1 MEYKEIWEA
10 VICEIDNQMP
20 KTIKAFENN
29 ILSDKNFLKNLNE
42 KIFDL
47 IKKYSNLD
55 NTSLIMQ
62 LCEKAKK
69 DSDKIKWEQVDNMVH
84 IYMVFISSL
93 YLSCLFQEYLI
104 VADEDKNNDIYVL
117 NDISVL
123 FSWAGGWIS
132 IKPYD
137 HNDTKEIIKN
147 KDCEIKTALKDTCF
161 TDALLEL
168 NKINREMYNLP
179 SIEMFDKIQ
188 MLPYVLTALAF
199 ITYAVTSKNK
209 LYILIINE
217 LTKSSKAEENKLL
230 EDICFHIADFFNTL
244 NQNKSFKL
252 SMYFY
257 YRLLENAASS
267 HNLGKE
273 TVKKILYIYYKYLKE
288 ENNKEKSESYNNYKN
303 VLKDIISARIKGKKE
318 FIHFLKTKDYKEAV
332 KKCIDET
339 AKCSM
344 SKRFNRIKNEK
355 TFISK
360 EEYRGLCFLNT
371 LLSDEEISDFNEFDK
386 YYASVYNQY
395 IPVYE
400 IAKYIYE
407 SSKEMQKKNI
417 IKFLY
422 SSISMFNKMQ
432 KKDIDNV

>member
-1 MEYKEIWEA
+1 MECKEIWETL
-10 VICEIDNQMP
+10 ICEIDNQMP

-29 ILSDKNFLKNLNE
+29 ILSDKNFLKNFDE

-55 NTSLIMQ
+55 STSPIMQ

-69 DSDKIKWEQVDNMVH
+69 DSDKIKWEQVDNVVH
-84 IYMVFISSL
+84 NYMIFISSL
-93 YLSCLFQEYLI
+93 YLSCLFQEYFSI
-104 VADEDKNNDIYVL
+104 SDEDKNNDIS
-117 NDISVL
+117 IL
-123 FSWAGGWIS
+123 FLWAGGWIS

-137 HNDTKEIIKN
+137 HNDTKEIIKI
-147 KDCEIKTALKDTCF
+147 KDSEIKTALKDTCF

-168 NKINREMYNLP
+168 SKINREMYNSV
-179 SIEMFDKIQ
+179 SIELFDKIKA
-188 MLPYVLTALAF
+188 LPYVLTSLAF

-209 LYILIINE
+209 LYILITNE
-217 LTKSSKAEENKLL
+217 LTKSSRAEENKLL
-230 EDICFHIADFFNTL
+230 EDICFHTADFFSTL
-244 NQNKSFKL
+244 NQDKSFKL

-257 YRLLENAASS
+257 NRLLETPAISN
-267 HNLGKE
+267 NIGKE
-273 TVKKILYIYYKYLKE
+273 TVKKIFYICYNYLKE
-288 ENNKEKSESYNNYKN
+288 ENKKEKSENYNNYKN

-371 LLSDEEISDFNEFDK
+371 LLSDKEISDFNEFDK

>member
-1 MEYKEIWEA
+1 MEYKEIREA
-10 VICEIDNQMP
+10 LICEIDNQMP

-42 KIFDL
+42 KMFDL

-62 LCEKAKK
+62 LFEKAKK

-93 YLSCLFQEYLI
+93 YVSCLFQDYFSS
-104 VADEDKNNDIYVL
+104 DEDKN

-123 FSWAGGWIS
+123 FSWAVGWIG

-137 HNDTKEIIKN
+137 HNDTKEIIKS
-147 KDCEIKTALKDTCF
+147 KDSKIKTAFKDTCF

-168 NKINREMYNLP
+168 SKINREMYNSA
-179 SIEMFDKIQ
+179 SIELFDKIKV
-188 MLPYVLTALAF
+188 LPYVLTALAF
-199 ITYAVTSKNK
+199 VTYAVTSKNK

-217 LTKSSKAEENKLL
+217 LTKSSKTEENKLL
-230 EDICFHIADFFNTL
+230 EDICFHTADFFSTL
-244 NQNKSFKL
+244 NQDKSFKL

-257 YRLLENAASS
+257 NRLLETPAISN
-267 HNLGKE
+267 NLRTE
-273 TVKKILYIYYKYLKE
+273 TVKKIFYIYYNYLKE
-288 ENNKEKSESYNNYKN
+288 ENKKEKSENYNNNYKN
-303 VLKDIISARIKGKKE
+303 VLTYIINARIKGKKE
-318 FIHFLKTKDYKEAV
+318 FIHFLKTKDYKESV

-355 TFISK
+355 IFISK
-360 EEYRGLCFLNT
+360 EEYRGLCFVNT
-371 LLSDEEISDFNEFDK
+371 LLSDEEISDLNEFNK

-407 SSKEMQKKNI
+407 SSKKMQKNNI

-422 SSISMFNKMQ
+422 NSISIFNKIQ
-432 KKDIDNV
+432 KKDIKNF